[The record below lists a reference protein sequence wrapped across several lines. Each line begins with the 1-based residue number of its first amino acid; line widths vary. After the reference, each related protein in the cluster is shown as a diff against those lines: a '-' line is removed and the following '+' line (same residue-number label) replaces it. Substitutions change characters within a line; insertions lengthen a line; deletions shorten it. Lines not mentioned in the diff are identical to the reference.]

1 MKIKKL
7 CREYGIKPKIL
18 QNFKEYVIAKI
29 NDDRVFVYDAKH
41 KFKKLH
47 ETNIPVKLYKK
58 IPTGIDTLLVILK
71 GKLYWL
77 RKDDITKILRINKKL
92 NIAIYP
98 IDLDKLT
105 PITFNKPE
113 AKEKTDNRFIHLHAH
128 CDYSLSDGI
137 GKTRDYLDIAKK
149 FGMPAM
155 AITDH
160 GNVSSH
166 MDLQLSSAKLGIKPI
181 FGIEHY
187 IVDDATI
194 HDGDH
199 RTSNHIVLLAKNETG
214 YRNLLKLQKISWSN
228 EYYYYRPRIDFNVLE
243 EYSEGLIVLTA
254 CLKGVVGIDLI
265 NGKFKTAT
273 RKLKILKKIFKDD
286 LYLEL
291 QLHNI
296 IEKNTDIQKV
306 LNEELIRLSK
316 KLKIQTVITN
326 DVHYQEEGMEVVQSK
341 VVKIKREGDLSE
353 AYCDSIWFKSY
364 DDMVDTW
371 KENCSYIPE
380 KVFSASIA
388 NTYTIASKCN
398 YEIPTGGLRI
408 PTIDI
413 SKFPN
418 YDGEDILAYL
428 EKRALLGLKKYKKKL
443 SGKRIKYL
451 QRIKYELDAFRK
463 MDVVSYI
470 LIYDDLVRYLK
481 KQGCLCSLRGSANG
495 SVVLW
500 LIGVSIVDPIKYSI
514 LFERFVSPARIEAH
528 MADIDIDLDISHIYR
543 DTAINYLKDT
553 YGDDHICSVGSFG
566 RTQLKAAIKGLARV
580 EATLLKEKLKVVK
593 TDKLRRKLEKKLA
606 PFDYQTINKI
616 TKLMP
621 NSIDDIDDIGEV
633 SEWFEE
639 NKEWFD
645 KFVRPILGNAYS
657 ESLHPAGVIISPEP
671 YDEWL
676 PVRSNKLSAAK
687 GGHRVF
693 ASQWE
698 NSHTFE
704 EFLNERGVMVMDV
717 LGVKTLTVIS
727 ESIKFIKERHDKTLK
742 LETIPTDDKKV
753 YDSLAK
759 GENLGLFQL
768 GKEQLKGYFKQI
780 KPDNLEDI
788 NFFIAADRPGPL
800 AAGAIEHYAD
810 RKHGNEKVNY
820 THPSMNKV
828 TGDTLGVLVYSEH
841 IMKAASEFAGM
852 NPIKSEHMRKVIK
865 AKSPEEFL
873 TYKEEFVGGAIEKW
887 SKEDDS

>member
-1 MKIKKL
+1 MKINKL
-7 CREYGIKPKIL
+7 LRSYGIKFKKIV
-18 QNFKEYVIAKI
+18 NKESYVIIKI
-29 NDDRVFVYDAKH
+29 DNEKIFVYDAKF

-47 ETNIPVKLYKK
+47 ETNIPVMLYKK

-77 RKDDITKILRINKKL
+77 NKDDITKVLRINKKL
-92 NIAIYP
+92 NIAIFP
-98 IDLDKLT
+98 ISLNRLT
-105 PITFNKPE
+105 PVATIKPKT
-113 AKEKTDNRFIHLHAH
+113 KEKTDNRFVHLHVH
-128 CDYSLSDGI
+128 DDYSISDGI
-137 GKTRDYLDIAKK
+137 GKCRDYLAIAKR

-160 GNVSSH
+160 GNVSAH
-166 MDLQLSSAKLGIKPI
+166 MDLQLSSKKLGIKPI

-187 IVDDATI
+187 IVDDAAI

-199 RTSNHIVLLAKNETG
+199 RISNHIVLLAKDADG
-214 YRNLLKLQKISWSN
+214 YRNLLKLQKLSWSPEN
-228 EYYYYRPRIDFNVLE
+228 YYYRPRIDFKALKK
-243 EYSEGLIVLTA
+243 YRKGLIVLTA
-254 CLKGVVGIDLI
+254 CLKGIVGTDLL
-265 NGKFKTAT
+265 NGKIKTAT
-273 RKLKILKKIFKDD
+273 KKLKRLKKIFGED

-296 IEKNTDIQKV
+296 VDDKIDLQKV
-306 LNEELIRLSK
+306 LNEELIELSEE
-316 KLKIQTVITN
+316 LDIQTVITN

-353 AYCDSIWFKSY
+353 AYCDSIWFKNY
-364 DDMVDTW
+364 DEMVETW
-371 KENCSYIPE
+371 KNNCSYMS
-380 KVFSASIA
+380 KDVFDTSIA
-388 NTYTIASKCN
+388 NTYTIACKCD

-413 SKFPN
+413 SEYPN
-418 YDGEDILAYL
+418 YDGEDILTYL
-428 EKRALLGLKKYKKKL
+428 EKRAIAGLKKYKKKL
-443 SGKRIKYL
+443 SGKRITYL
-451 QRIKYELDAFRK
+451 KRIKYELDAFEK

-470 LIYDDLVRYLK
+470 LIYDDLVRHLK

-500 LIGVSIVDPIKYSI
+500 LIGLSIVDPIKYDI
-514 LFERFVSPARIEAH
+514 LFERFVSPARIEAR

-543 DTAINYLKDT
+543 DMAINYLKDK

-580 EATLLKEKLKVVK
+580 EATLLKEKLKIVK
-593 TDKLRRKLEKKLA
+593 TDKLRAKLEKKLEQ
-606 PFDYQTINKI
+606 FDYQTINKI
-616 TKLMP
+616 TKIMP
-621 NSIDDIDDIGEV
+621 NSLEDVEDIEEV
-633 SEWFEE
+633 KEWFDN

-676 PVRSNKLSAAK
+676 PVRTNKLSAAK
-687 GGHRVF
+687 GGHRVY

-727 ESIKFIKERHDKTLK
+727 ESIKFIKERHGKKLK
-742 LETIPTDDKKV
+742 LETIPTDSEKIYK
-753 YDSLAK
+753 SLSK

-768 GKEQLKGYFKQI
+768 GKEQLKGYFKKI

-800 AAGAIEHYAD
+800 AAGAIEAYVD
-810 RKHGNEKVNY
+810 RKHGNEEISY
-820 THPSMNKV
+820 DHPSMEDV

-841 IMKAASEFAGM
+841 IMRSASEFAGM
-852 NPIKSEHMRKVIK
+852 DKIKSELLRKIIK
-865 AKSPEEFL
+865 AKNPEEFL
-873 TYKEEFVGGAIEKW
+873 AYKDEFIESAIKKW
-887 SKEDDS
+887 GTK